1 MCQALVFGIELLPFV
16 CSRGQFVHFGNLPLQ
31 TLALLLALG
40 LALTGRFELLL
51 TGAPVL
57 PVLADGVGCDAAIA
71 VEQGAHAAG
80 LHQPLPGMLAMDID
94 QQGAQRAQLG
104 GSGGSAVDPA
114 TALALAV
121 DRAAQ
126 QDLILIGINTVFFQ

>member
-1 MCQALVFGIELLPFV
+1 MLYALAIAIQQGQGLLHGIQQLLGMCQALVFGIELLPFV

-57 PVLADGVGCDAAIA
+57 PVLADGVGFDAC
-71 VEQGAHAAG
+71 AAG
-80 LHQPLPGMLAMDID
+80 WQW
-94 QQGAQRAQLG
+94 REC
-104 GSGGSAVDPA
+104 
-114 TALALAV
+114 
-121 DRAAQ
+121 R
-126 QDLILIGINTVFFQ
+126 